1 MCKLVY
7 NCNTVHT
14 RSGSFSA
21 LHVGQDKHR
30 QGCQGA
36 RLAVREASDMHMV
49 EQLRDEGLAAEEVRL
64 QPATCNCHILK
75 CLAAS
80 TS

>member
-1 MCKLVY
+1 
-7 NCNTVHT
+7 
-14 RSGSFSA
+14 
-21 LHVGQDKHR
+21 
-30 QGCQGA
+30 
-36 RLAVREASDMHMV
+36 MHMV